1 MFAKA
6 EVCVKSGSLSGS
18 FSDQRCAAGAV
29 ASQQLV
35 VQLSGV
41 LSALLMVIACL
52 KW

>member
-35 VQLSGV
+35 QLSGV